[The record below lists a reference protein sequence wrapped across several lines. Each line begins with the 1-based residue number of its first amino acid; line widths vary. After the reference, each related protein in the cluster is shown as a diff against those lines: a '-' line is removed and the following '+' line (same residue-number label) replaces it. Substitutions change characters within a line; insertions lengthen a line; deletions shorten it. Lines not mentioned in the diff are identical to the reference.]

1 MLAKKGEDRF
11 FVRTCL
17 FMKGNY
23 LKGGKVILQP
33 MNVQNY
39 KIEEVN
45 TNDIVILGKVK
56 SIVTNI
62 L

>member
-1 MLAKKGEDRF
+1 
-11 FVRTCL
+11 
-17 FMKGNY
+17 MKENY
-23 LKGGKVILQP
+23 LKGGKVVLQP

-56 SIVTNI
+56 SIVTNV